1 MADDSKKPTQ
11 AVPEASEDSGA
22 PDGVNSQARR
32 GATGGSDDAA
42 PYPNPHSG
50 KDDEEREHVADGP
63 LSHGGQSTMAYHGS
77 GRLGERKTKPE
88 GNPNAGAGEDR

>member
-11 AVPEASEDSGA
+11 AIPEDGKSGGA

-32 GATGGSDDAA
+32 GATGGSGDAA

-50 KDDEEREHVADGP
+50 KSEDEREHVADGP
-63 LSHGGQSTMAYHGS
+63 LSHGGQSSIGYHGS
-77 GRLGERKTKPE
+77 GRLGDKRTKPK

>member
-11 AVPEASEDSGA
+11 AVPDADEDSGA

-42 PYPNPHSG
+42 PYPNPHSE
-50 KDDEEREHVADGP
+50 KPDDEREDVADGW
-63 LSHGGQSTMAYHGS
+63 LSHGGQSSIGYHGS
-77 GRLGERKTKPE
+77 GRLGRRKTSPE
-88 GNPNAGAGEDR
+88 GNPNAGTGEDD